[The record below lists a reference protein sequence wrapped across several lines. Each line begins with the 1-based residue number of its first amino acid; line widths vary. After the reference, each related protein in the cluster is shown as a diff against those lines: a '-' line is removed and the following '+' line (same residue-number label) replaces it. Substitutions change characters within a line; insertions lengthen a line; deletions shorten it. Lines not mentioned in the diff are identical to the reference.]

1 MFPGWV
7 EAGRV
12 DLDSFQTTSHDP
24 RGPEV
29 VFGETQSLRCCH
41 GGFVATPSLR
51 GE

>member
-12 DLDSFQTTSHDP
+12 DLDSFQTASHDSK
-24 RGPEV
+24 GPEV
-29 VFGETQSLRCCH
+29 VVGETQSSRCCH
-41 GGFVATPSLR
+41 GGFVATSSLR